1 MVAREI
7 IHRINTKNEND
18 KQSVAK
24 INEAATHLSVPNGL
38 LSTDD
43 ELLKSSWCS
52 GKGAHYRHCKEVASA
67 YL

>member
-1 MVAREI
+1 MMVRETS
-7 IHRINTKNEND
+7 HRINTKNENE

-24 INEAATHLSVPNGL
+24 INDAATHLSVLNGL
-38 LSTDD
+38 LST

-52 GKGAHYRHCKEVASA
+52 GKGAHYSHCKEEAA

>member
-7 IHRINTKNEND
+7 SHRINTKNENE

-24 INEAATHLSVPNGL
+24 INDAATHLSVLNGL
-38 LSTDD
+38 LSK

-52 GKGAHYRHCKEVASA
+52 GKGALYSHCKEEAA